1 VEVEEVKNKKNAGK
15 KRRNTAKRDEAA
27 VAFP

>member
-15 KRRNTAKRDEAA
+15 KRRNIAKRNEAVMA
-27 VAFP
+27 YP